1 MPLQV
6 TAKRLRDLV
15 PVALWLLCV
24 PAFGQQPCCHTPPAS
39 PASSRERA
47 ILFVDLGTLHH
58 RVSTHR
64 PQAQR
69 FFDQGLTLV
78 YAFNFPEA
86 YRSFRRAA
94 ALDPHLAMAYWGM
107 ALALGPNY
115 NSPADP
121 DIEKNAYPMAQ
132 KALALRRFAT
142 AQERAYI
149 DALDRR
155 FSDDPQADLK
165 QLDRD
170 YAGAMRRVALAY
182 PDDLDAATLYAESLM
197 EIHPWQLWDS
207 RGNPAEGTT
216 ELVAVLESVL
226 RRDSDH
232 LGANHFYIHAVEAS
246 PHPEWALP
254 SADRIVALA
263 PGAGHIVHM
272 PSHIYMRVGDYESAA
287 TCNEAAVAIDRAYFR
302 RQPARGEYRLYLAHN
317 LNFLA
322 DARGMEGRFQDA
334 LAAAREAVRARNPSL
349 TQTPALD
356 AQTTAPGLEL
366 VRFGRWADV
375 LRLKEP
381 GRSQPIA
388 HALWHY
394 AVGVASAA
402 TGRAAEADRHCQALG
417 REASAVPVAATVGLN
432 TARDILGLAH
442 TVLSARIARARR
454 APDEEIALLQKAV
467 DLQDA
472 LGYDE
477 TADWYYPVRESLGGA
492 LLRARRYAEAERVF
506 RADLEKNP
514 RSGRSLYGLMTSL
527 SATGRAS
534 EAALVR
540 ARFALAWRHADT
552 ALTVNAL

>member
-1 MPLQV
+1 
-6 TAKRLRDLV
+6 
-15 PVALWLLCV
+15 
-24 PAFGQQPCCHTPPAS
+24 
-39 PASSRERA
+39 
-47 ILFVDLGTLHH
+47 
-58 RVSTHR
+58 
-64 PQAQR
+64 
-69 FFDQGLTLV
+69 
-78 YAFNFPEA
+78 
-86 YRSFRRAA
+86 
-94 ALDPHLAMAYWGM
+94 
-107 ALALGPNY
+107 
-115 NSPADP
+115 
-121 DIEKNAYPMAQ
+121 
-132 KALALRRFAT
+132 
-142 AQERAYI
+142 
-149 DALDRR
+149 
-155 FSDDPQADLK
+155 
-165 QLDRD
+165 
-170 YAGAMRRVALAY
+170 
-182 PDDLDAATLYAESLM
+182 
-197 EIHPWQLWDS
+197 
-207 RGNPAEGTT
+207 
-216 ELVAVLESVL
+216 
-226 RRDSDH
+226 
-232 LGANHFYIHAVEAS
+232 
-246 PHPEWALP
+246 
-254 SADRIVALA
+254 
-263 PGAGHIVHM
+263 M

-287 TCNEAAVAIDRAYFR
+287 TCNEAAVAVDQAYFR

-417 REASAVPVAATVGLN
+417 REAAAVPAAATVGLN

-442 TVLSARIARARR
+442 TVLSARIARARQ

-527 SATGRAS
+527 SAAGRAS

-540 ARFALAWRHADT
+540 AQFAQAWRHADIT
-552 ALTVNAL
+552 LTVNAL